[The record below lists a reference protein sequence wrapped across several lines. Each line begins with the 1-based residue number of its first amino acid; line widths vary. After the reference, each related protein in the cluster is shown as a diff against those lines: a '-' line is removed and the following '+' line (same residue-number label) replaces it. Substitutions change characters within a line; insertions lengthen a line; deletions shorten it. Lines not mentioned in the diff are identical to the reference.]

1 MLRLLSPHPF
11 PRSLALA
18 ALLALGA
25 AAHAADTA
33 RMIDQCRSRAA
44 KSLGAAADSIA
55 VKYEGQRTDGTH
67 AVNGSASVGG
77 RERTFQCSFNKAG
90 TKIARFVVNKQAAGA
105 TAAEP
110 KAEADRAAD
119 AQRRAGEGK
128 FDARGPVACAMAPA
142 QPMGQCDMGVARAGK
157 ASGTATVVITRPDGR
172 TRAIFFEKFK
182 AIGADLSQADGSMHF
197 RAIRTDDLYKI
208 EAGHERYEFPEAVL
222 TGG

>member
-1 MLRLLSPHPF
+1 MLQVNRAAVPA
-11 PRSLALA
+11 RSLAVA
-18 ALLALGA
+18 TLLAFGV

-33 RMIDQCRSRAA
+33 QLLDQCRARAA
-44 KSLGAAADSIA
+44 KGLGAAPDGIEL
-55 VKYEGQRTDGTH
+55 KYEGQRTDGTH

-90 TKIARFVVNKQAAGA
+90 TRIAKFVVNKPPAGA
-105 TAAEP
+105 ASTNT

-119 AQRRAGEGK
+119 AQRRAGAGK
-128 FDARGPVACAMAPA
+128 FDARGPVACAMAPG
-142 QPMGQCDMGVARAGK
+142 QPMGWCDMGVARAGK

-208 EAGHERYEFPEAVL
+208 EAGQERYEFPEAVL